1 MSPIYPGHP
10 MLVPEMTPWLTDTV
24 TIEQPV
30 GPGWTVSATDLAAR
44 VIENQTRIDPQ
55 TLLRVQQTV
64 LYVPHGTDIASGYRV
79 TRASDGQR
87 WTADIPRDWAEAPMV
102 EVPLKGAR

>member
-1 MSPIYPGHP
+1 MSPIYPGVP
-10 MLVPEMTPWLTDTV
+10 ALVPLMTPWLTDTV

-30 GPGWTVSATDLAAR
+30 GPGWSVVENGITGR

-55 TLLRVQQTV
+55 TLLRVQETV
-64 LYVPHGTDIASGYRV
+64 LYVLHGTDVASGYRV
-79 TRASDGQR
+79 TRARDGQQ
-87 WTADIPRDWAEAPMV
+87 WTADVPRDRAEAPTV